1 MGLIHLDDQYLEEIK
16 WFLASLIMFLRKVFK
31 LFTKEYIYEGLVL
44 ENSEFNR
51 FWSLLYEKKKKM
63 HETANN
69 FKVYI

>member
-16 WFLASLIMFLRKVFK
+16 WFLASLVMFLRKVFK

-51 FWSLLYEKKKKM
+51 FWSLLYEKKNKK
-63 HETANN
+63 N
-69 FKVYI
+69 V